1 MINIEY
7 ITKSYGD
14 NILFD
19 STSLQINHGEKVG
32 FVGRNGHGKTT
43 LLKMIIGGEEPDAG
57 IIKAPNDYKI
67 GYLSQKLRFSQE
79 SVLDECCLGLLKHEK
94 DHYWKAEKI
103 LAGLGFS
110 EQDMYVPPN
119 EFSGGYQIRL
129 NLAKVLVS
137 ESDLLILDEPTNYL
151 DITSIR
157 WLIAFLSSWQRELLL
172 VTHDRSFMNKVVTH
186 VAGVHRA
193 KIKKVKGDTEKYYN
207 KLIQDEEVYEKTRLN
222 EEKREKEIQTFIT
235 RFRAKARLANLV
247 QSRVKALDKS
257 KTREKLQKIE
267 SLDFSFNSI
276 GFKGKQVLNA
286 QGFTFGYEKN
296 GKQLIDDFSITITPG
311 DRIAI
316 IGKNGKG
323 KTTLLKLL
331 AEKLKLSSGTLKFN
345 PNVKMGYFEQTNI
358 NSLNDNFTVEQEIQN
373 VYSDIPRH
381 QVRNICGAMMFD
393 GDKAL
398 KKVSVLSGGE
408 KSRTMIGKLLVT
420 PLNLLMLDEPDNH
433 LDMET
438 SDSFLIALHNFEG
451 AVVLITHNE
460 MFLNTLANR
469 LIVFNNDKVYIF
481 EGSYPEF
488 LEKEGWGEEK
498 DIVEITKNSPD
509 KVSKKEMRQRRSQ
522 IVAERSKVTKPIY
535 LKIEKLENLISELET
550 DLNKLNN
557 EIIHATKELN
567 GHKIGIL
574 SVEIAETQGEID
586 VSYENLEGL
595 FEEIEIKKE
604 HFGKKLD
611 QIDQL
616 ERQQIK

>member
-7 ITKSYGD
+7 ITKSYSD

-19 STSLQINHGEKVG
+19 STSFQVNPGEKVG

-43 LLKMIIGGEEPDAG
+43 LLRMIIGAEEPDAG
-57 IIKAPNDYKI
+57 IIKTPNDYKI
-67 GYLSQKLRFSQE
+67 GYLSQKLEFSQKN
-79 SVLDECCLGLLKHEK
+79 VLDECSLGLSKNEK

-110 EQDMYVPPN
+110 EQDLKIPPD

-137 ESDLLILDEPTNYL
+137 ECDLLILDEPTNYL

-157 WLIAFLSSWQRELLL
+157 WLIAFLSSWPREFLL
-172 VTHDRSFMNKVVTH
+172 VTHDRNFMDKVVTH

-193 KIKKVKGDTEKYYN
+193 KIKKVKGNTDKYYN
-207 KLIQDEEVYEKTRLN
+207 KLIQDEEIYEKTRLN
-222 EEKREKEIQTFIT
+222 EEKREKGIQTFIT

-247 QSRVKALDKS
+247 QSRVKALNKS

-267 SLDFSFNSI
+267 SLDFSFNYFE
-276 GFKGKQVLNA
+276 FKGKQVLTA
-286 QGFTFGYEKN
+286 QGLTFRYENCNKL
-296 GKQLIDDFSITITPG
+296 LIDDFSITIKPE

-331 AEKLKLSSGTLKFN
+331 AEKLELTSGTLKYN

-373 VYSDIPRH
+373 VYSDIQRS

-460 MFLNTLANR
+460 LFLNTLANR
-469 LIVFNNDKVYIF
+469 LIVFNSDKVYIF
-481 EGSYPEF
+481 EGSYSEF
-488 LEKEGWGEEK
+488 LEKEGWDEEK
-498 DIVEITKNSPD
+498 NVLEVTKSNPD
-509 KVSKKEMRQRRSQ
+509 KVTKKEIKHRRSK
-522 IVAERSKVTKPIY
+522 IIAERSKAIKPIY
-535 LKIEKLENLISELET
+535 LKIEKIESLINELEN
-550 DLNKLNN
+550 DLNRLNK
-557 EIIHATKELN
+557 EIVHATKQSLGN
-567 GHKIGIL
+567 QIGDL
-574 SVEIAETQGEID
+574 SIKIAETQNKID
-586 VSYENLEGL
+586 ASYESLEEL
-595 FEEIEIKKE
+595 FDRLELKKIYFEE
-604 HFGKKLD
+604 KLD
-611 QIDQL
+611 QL
-616 ERQQIK
+616 EKQKD

>member
-1 MINIEY
+1 MINIES
-7 ITKSYGD
+7 ITKSYGN
-14 NILFD
+14 NILFEE
-19 STSLQINHGEKVG
+19 TGFQINSNEKIG
-32 FVGRNGHGKTT
+32 FVGRNGHGKST
-43 LLKMIIGGEEPDAG
+43 LLKIIIGAEDVDTGK
-57 IIKAPNDYKI
+57 IQIPNDYKI
-67 GYLSQKLRFSQE
+67 GYLSQKLNFSE
-79 SVLDECCLGLLKHEK
+79 KSVLDECSLGLLKHEK

-103 LAGLGFS
+103 LAGLGFL
-110 EQDMYVPPN
+110 QDDMQRSPL

-172 VTHDRSFMNKVVTH
+172 VTHDRSFMDKVVTH

-193 KIKKVKGDTEKYYN
+193 KIRKVKGVTDKYYN

-222 EEKREKEIQTFIT
+222 EEKREKEIQTFIN

-247 QSRVKALDKS
+247 QSRVKTLNKS
-257 KTREKLQKIE
+257 KSREKLQKIE
-267 SLDFSFNSI
+267 SLDFSFNDFP
-276 GFKGKQVLNA
+276 FKGKQVLRAENI
-286 QGFTFGYEKN
+286 TFSYDNNSNNKL
-296 GKQLIDDFSITITPG
+296 LIDDLSIIIRPN

-331 AEKLKLSSGTLKFN
+331 AEKLKFNSGNLIYN
-345 PNVKMGYFEQTNI
+345 PNIKMGYFEQTNI
-358 NSLNDNFTVEQEIQN
+358 NSLNNNFTVEQEVQN
-373 VYSDIPRH
+373 VYPNLEKH
-381 QVRNICGAMMFD
+381 VVRNICGAMMFD

-398 KKVSVLSGGE
+398 KKISVLSGGE

-438 SDSFLIALHNFEG
+438 SDSFLIALDNFEG

-469 LIVFNNDKVYIF
+469 LIVFNNDKVYVF

-488 LEKEGWGEEK
+488 LEKDGWKEEQDDFEVK
-498 DIVEITKNSPD
+498 NIITDRISRR
-509 KVSKKEMRQRRSQ
+509 EMRQKRSQ
-522 IVAERSKVTKPIY
+522 IIAERSRAVKPIQR
-535 LKIEKLENLISELET
+535 KIDSVESLINELEKSL
-550 DLNKLNN
+550 DKLNN
-557 EIIHATKELN
+557 DIVLATKELH
-567 GHKIGIL
+567 GHKIGDL
-574 SVEIAETQGEID
+574 SVEIVENQNKID
-586 VSYENLEGL
+586 SLYEDLEEL
-595 FEEIEIKKE
+595 FDEFEMKKAYFE
-604 HFGKKLD
+604 GKLD
-611 QIDQL
+611 LL
-616 ERQQIK
+616 ERQED

>member
-1 MINIEY
+1 MINIDL
-7 ITKSYGD
+7 ITKGYGD
-14 NILFD
+14 NILFEE
-19 STSLQINHGEKVG
+19 TGFQINHGEKVG
-32 FVGRNGHGKTT
+32 FVGRNGHGKST
-43 LLKMIIGGEEPDAG
+43 LLKMIIGEEEPDAG
-57 IIKAPNDYKI
+57 VIKAPNDYKI
-67 GYLSQKLRFSQE
+67 GYLSQRLQFSQK
-79 SVLDECCLGLLKHEK
+79 SVLDECSLGLLKHEK
-94 DHYWKAEKI
+94 DQYWKAEKI
-103 LAGLGFS
+103 LSGLGFS
-110 EQDMYVPPN
+110 QEDMQASPSS
-119 EFSGGYQIRL
+119 FSGGYQIRL

-157 WLIAFLSSWQRELLL
+157 WLIAFLSSWSRELLL

-186 VAGVHRA
+186 VAGVHRT

-247 QSRVKALDKS
+247 QSRVKALNKS
-257 KTREKLQKIE
+257 KSREKLQKIE
-267 SLDFSFNSI
+267 SLEFSFNSFP
-276 GFKGKQVLNA
+276 FKGKQVLRAENIV
-286 QGFTFGYEKN
+286 FGYDN
-296 GKQLIDDFSITITPG
+296 DRLLIDDFSITINPD

-316 IGKNGKG
+316 IGKNGRG

-331 AEKLKLSSGTLKFN
+331 AEKLKSNSGTLKYN

-358 NSLNDNFTVEQEIQN
+358 KSLNDNYTVEQEIQN
-373 VYSDIPRH
+373 VYPELLRH

-460 MFLNTLANR
+460 MFLFFFANR
-469 LIVFNNDKVYIF
+469 LIVFNNDKVYVF
-481 EGSYPEF
+481 EGGYSEF
-488 LEKEGWGEEK
+488 LEKEGWEEEQNF
-498 DIVEITKNSPD
+498 VEIIKSNPD
-509 KVSKKEMRQRRSQ
+509 KISKKEMRQKRSQ
-522 IVAERSKVTKPIY
+522 IVAERSKAMKPIQQQIN
-535 LKIEKLENLISELET
+535 KHENLINESEEN
-550 DLNKLNN
+550 LNRLND
-557 EIIHATKELN
+557 EIVQATKESH
-567 GHKIGIL
+567 GKKIGDL
-574 SVEIAETQGEID
+574 SVEIAETQDSID
-586 VSYENLEGL
+586 VAYENLEIFFDEL
-595 FEEIEIKKE
+595 EIKKAYFE
-604 HFGKKLD
+604 EKL
-611 QIDQL
+611 DQL

>member
-1 MINIEY
+1 MINIDL
-7 ITKSYGD
+7 ITKGYGD
-14 NILFD
+14 NILFEE
-19 STSLQINHGEKVG
+19 TGFQINQGEKVG
-32 FVGRNGHGKTT
+32 FVGRNGHGKST
-43 LLKMIIGGEEPDAG
+43 LLKMIIGEEEPDAG
-57 IIKAPNDYKI
+57 TIKAPNDYTI
-67 GYLSQKLRFSQE
+67 GYLSQKLQFSQK
-79 SVLDECCLGLLKHEK
+79 SVLDECSLGLLKHEK
-94 DHYWKAEKI
+94 DQYWKAEKI

-110 EQDMYVPPN
+110 QEDMQASPSS
-119 EFSGGYQIRL
+119 FSGGYQIRL

-157 WLIAFLSSWQRELLL
+157 WLIAFLSSWSREFLL

-186 VAGVHRA
+186 VAGVHRT

-247 QSRVKALDKS
+247 QSRVKALNKS
-257 KTREKLQKIE
+257 KSREKLQKIE
-267 SLDFSFNSI
+267 SLEFSFNSFP
-276 GFKGKQVLNA
+276 FKGKQVLRAENII
-286 QGFTFGYEKN
+286 FGYEN
-296 GKQLIDDFSITITPG
+296 DRLLIDNFSITINPD

-316 IGKNGKG
+316 IGKNGRG

-331 AEKLKLSSGTLKFN
+331 AEKLKSNSGTLKYN

-373 VYSDIPRH
+373 VYPELLRH

-481 EGSYPEF
+481 EGGYSEF
-488 LEKEGWGEEK
+488 LEKEGWEEEQ
-498 DIVEITKNSPD
+498 DFVELVKGNSD
-509 KVSKKEMRQRRSQ
+509 KVSKKEMRQKRSR
-522 IVAERSKVTKPIY
+522 IVAERSKAIKPIQQQIN
-535 LKIEKLENLISELET
+535 KHENLINELEENLKR
-550 DLNKLNN
+550 LND
-557 EIIHATKELN
+557 EIVQATKESH
-567 GHKIGIL
+567 GKKIGDL
-574 SVEIAETQGEID
+574 SVEIAEIQVEID
-586 VSYENLEGL
+586 VAYENLEELFDGL
-595 FEEIEIKKE
+595 EIKKVYFE
-604 HFGKKLD
+604 EKL
-611 QIDQL
+611 DQL

>member
-1 MINIEY
+1 MINIDS

-14 NILFD
+14 NVLFD
-19 STSLQINHGEKVG
+19 SASFQINHGEKVG

-43 LLKMIIGGEEPDAG
+43 LLKIIIGDEEADSGE
-57 IIKAPNDYKI
+57 IIMPSDYKT
-67 GYLSQKLRFSQE
+67 GYLSQKLEFSQK
-79 SVLDECCLGLLKHEK
+79 SVLEECSLGLLKHEK

-110 EQDMYVPPN
+110 QKDMQGHPS

-157 WLIAFLSSWQRELLL
+157 WLVSFLATWQREMLL

-193 KIKKVKGDTEKYYN
+193 KIRKVKGDTGKYYN
-207 KLIQDEEVYEKTRLN
+207 RLIQDEEVYEKTRLN
-222 EEKREKEIQTFIT
+222 EEKREKEVQNFIT

-247 QSRVKALDKS
+247 QSRVKALKRS
-257 KTREKLQKIE
+257 KTKEKLQKIE
-267 SLDFSFNSI
+267 SLDFSFNN
-276 GFKGKQVLNA
+276 FPFRGKQIVSAENII
-286 QGFTFGYEKN
+286 FGYDNNKKPLIN
-296 GKQLIDDFSITITPG
+296 GFSITIHPN

-331 AEKLKLSSGTLKFN
+331 SGKLRFNSGTLKYN

-373 VYSDIPRH
+373 VYSNLERH
-381 QVRNICGAMMFD
+381 KVRNICGAMMFD

-420 PLNLLMLDEPDNH
+420 PLNFLMLDEPDNH

-438 SDSFLIALHNFEG
+438 SDSFLIALDNFEG

-469 LIVFNNDKVYIF
+469 LIVFNKDKVYVF
-481 EGSYPEF
+481 EGSYSEF
-488 LEKEGWGEEK
+488 LEKEGWEEEQ
-498 DIVEITKNSPD
+498 DFIETKKSSSE
-509 KVSKKEMRQRRSQ
+509 KVTKKGLRKKRSQ
-522 IVAERSKVTKPIY
+522 IVAERSKDIKPIQA
-535 LKIEKLENLISELET
+535 KIDKSEDLISELEE
-550 DLNKLNN
+550 DLNRLNN
-557 EIIHATKELN
+557 EIVQATKKSN
-567 GHKIGIL
+567 GNKIGYL
-574 SVEIAETQGEID
+574 SVKIAEHQTKID
-586 VSYENLEGL
+586 GLYEDLEGFFDEL
-595 FEEIEIKKE
+595 ENKQAYFEE
-604 HFGKKLD
+604 KLD
-611 QIDQL
+611 KL
-616 ERQQIK
+616 ERQEE

>member
-1 MINIEY
+1 MINIEN

-14 NILFD
+14 NTLFD
-19 STSLQINHGEKVG
+19 SSSLQINSGEKVG

-43 LLKMIIGGEEPDAG
+43 LLKMIIGIEEPDTG
-57 IIKAPNDYKI
+57 IIKMPNDYKV
-67 GYLSQKLRFSQE
+67 GYLSQKLQFSQKNILE
-79 SVLDECCLGLLKHEK
+79 ECSLGLLKHEK
-94 DHYWKAEKI
+94 DYYWKAEKI

-110 EQDMYVPPN
+110 EHDMQSSPD
-119 EFSGGYQIRL
+119 EFSGGFQIRL

-137 ESDLLILDEPTNYL
+137 ECDLLILDEPTNYL

-157 WLIAFLSSWQRELLL
+157 WLTNFLSSWPREFLL
-172 VTHDRSFMNKVVTH
+172 VTHSRSFMDKVVTH

-193 KIKKVKGDTEKYYN
+193 SIRKVKGDTDKYYN

-247 QSRVKALDKS
+247 QSRVKALNRSKS
-257 KTREKLQKIE
+257 REKLQKIE
-267 SLDFSFNSI
+267 SLDFSFNYLP
-276 GFKGKQVLNA
+276 FKGKQVLNA
-286 QGFTFGYEKN
+286 QGLTFGYAKSD
-296 GKQLIDDFSITITPG
+296 KILIDNFSITINPE

-316 IGKNGKG
+316 VGKNGKG

-331 AEKLKLSSGTLKFN
+331 AEKLKLDSGTLKFN
-345 PNVKMGYFEQTNI
+345 PNVKTGYFEQTNI
-358 NSLNDNFTVEQEIQN
+358 TSLNDNFTVEQEIQS
-373 VYSDIPRH
+373 VYSGMQRS

-408 KSRTMIGKLLVT
+408 KSRTMIGKILVR

-469 LIVFNNDKVYIF
+469 LIVFNSDKVYIF
-481 EGSYPEF
+481 EGSYSEF
-488 LEKEGWGEEK
+488 LEKEGWDEEK
-498 DIVEITKNSPD
+498 NVCEVTKKDSG
-509 KVSKKEMRQRRSQ
+509 KVTKKEIKHKRSQ
-522 IVAERSKVTKPIY
+522 IIAERSKITQPIHSE
-535 LKIEKLENLISELET
+535 IEEIENLINELEN
-550 DLNKLNN
+550 DLDRLNN
-557 EIIHATKELN
+557 EILSATKKSLGN
-567 GHKIGIL
+567 QIGDL
-574 SVEIAETQGEID
+574 SIKIAETQNKID
-586 VSYENLEGL
+586 VSYENLEEL
-595 FEEIEIKKE
+595 FDRLEFKKKYFEE
-604 HFGKKLD
+604 KLD
-611 QIDQL
+611 QL
-616 ERQQIK
+616 EKQKD

>member
-1 MINIEY
+1 MINIES
-7 ITKSYGD
+7 ITKGYGD
-14 NILFD
+14 NILFN

-43 LLKMIIGGEEPDAG
+43 LLKMITGAEEPDIG
-57 IIKAPNDYKI
+57 KIKMPNDYRT
-67 GYLSQKLRFSQE
+67 GYLSQKLNFSKK
-79 SVLDECCLGLLKHEK
+79 SVLDECSLGLLKHEK

-110 EQDMYVPPN
+110 QQDMHAPPF

-157 WLIAFLSSWQRELLL
+157 WLIAFLSSWPRELLL
-172 VTHDRSFMNKVVTH
+172 VTHDRSFMDNVVTH

-193 KIKKVKGDTEKYYN
+193 KIRKVKGVTDKYYS
-207 KLIQDEEVYEKTRLN
+207 KIIQDEEVYEKTRLN
-222 EEKREKEIQTFIT
+222 EERREKEIQTFIT

-247 QSRVKALDKS
+247 QSRVKALNKS
-257 KTREKLQKIE
+257 NTRERLQKIE
-267 SLDFSFNSI
+267 SIDFLFNSV

-286 QGFTFGYEKN
+286 QDITFGYDNTKP
-296 GKQLIDDFSITITPG
+296 LIKDFSIIIHPG

-331 AEKLKLSSGTLKFN
+331 AERLKLNSGILQYN

-358 NSLNDNFTVEQEIQN
+358 NSLNDKFTIEQEIQN
-373 VYSDIPRH
+373 VYPELQRH

-398 KKVSVLSGGE
+398 KKVAVLSGGE

-469 LIVFNNDKVYIF
+469 LIVFNNNKVYIF
-481 EGSYPEF
+481 EGSYSEF
-488 LEKEGWGEEK
+488 LDKEGWEEEQNS
-498 DIVEITKNSPD
+498 IEVTKKSIPD
-509 KVSKKEMRQRRSQ
+509 KVSKKEMRQKRSQ
-522 IVAERSKVTKPIY
+522 IVAERSRVTKPIH
-535 LKIEKLENLISELET
+535 LKIEREENLINELEEN
-550 DLNKLNN
+550 LKSLNN
-557 EIIHATKELN
+557 EIINATKEAH
-567 GHKIGIL
+567 GKKIGDL
-574 SVEIAETQGEID
+574 SVRIVEIQEKID
-586 VSYENLEGL
+586 VSYESLEGL
-595 FEEIEIKKE
+595 FDGLEIKRAQFE
-604 HFGKKLD
+604 EKL
-611 QIDQL
+611 DQL
-616 ERQQIK
+616 ERQNS

>member
-1 MINIEY
+1 MINIES
-7 ITKSYGD
+7 ITKGYGN

-19 STSLQINHGEKVG
+19 VTSLQINHGEKVG

-43 LLKMIIGGEEPDAG
+43 LLKMIIGEEEPDAG
-57 IIKAPNDYKI
+57 KIIMPNDYKT
-67 GYLSQKLRFSQE
+67 GYLSQKLKFSQK
-79 SVLDECCLGLLKHEK
+79 SVLEECSLGLLKHEK

-110 EQDMYVPPN
+110 QEDMNSSPS

-157 WLIAFLSSWQRELLL
+157 WLINFLSSWSRELLL

-186 VAGVHRA
+186 VAGVHRT
-193 KIKKVKGDTEKYYN
+193 KIRKVKGDTNKYYN
-207 KLIQDEEVYEKTRLN
+207 KLIQDEEIYEKTRLN

-247 QSRVKALDKS
+247 QSRVKALNRSKS
-257 KTREKLQKIE
+257 REKLQKIE
-267 SLDFSFNSI
+267 CLDFSFRNYP
-276 GFKGKQVLNA
+276 FRGKQVLNVENI
-286 QGFTFGYEKN
+286 TFDYEKN
-296 GKQLIDDFSITITPG
+296 AKSLIDDFSITIHPD

-331 AEKLKLSSGTLKFN
+331 AEKLKLNRGTIKYN

-358 NSLNDNFTVEQEIQN
+358 NSLNDNFTVEQEIQS
-373 VYSDIPRH
+373 VSPDLERH
-381 QVRNICGAMMFD
+381 SIRNICGAMMFD

-398 KKVSVLSGGE
+398 KKISVLSGGE

-438 SDSFLIALHNFEG
+438 SDSFLIALDNFEG

-469 LIVFNNDKVYIF
+469 LIVFNNDRVYIF
-481 EGSYPEF
+481 EGGYADF
-488 LEKEGWGEEK
+488 LEKEGWAEEENV
-498 DIVEITKNSPD
+498 VEMPNNNAD
-509 KVSKKEMRQRRSQ
+509 KVSKKAMRQKSSQ
-522 IVAERSKVTKPIY
+522 ILAERSKKTKPIQT
-535 LKIEKLENLISELET
+535 KIDMTENLISELEN
-550 DLNKLNN
+550 DINRLNN
-557 EIIHATKELN
+557 EIILATQESN
-567 GHKIGIL
+567 GNKIGDL
-574 SVEIAETQGEID
+574 SVKIAGSQNKID
-586 VSYENLEGL
+586 VLFKDLEEFFDQL
-595 FEEIEIKKE
+595 EIKKVYFE
-604 HFGKKLD
+604 EKL
-611 QIDQL
+611 DQL
-616 ERQQIK
+616 ER

>member
-1 MINIEY
+1 MINIEL

-14 NILFD
+14 NILFEE
-19 STSLQINHGEKVG
+19 TGIQINHGEKVG

-43 LLKMIIGGEEPDAG
+43 LLKMIIGAEEPDSG
-57 IIKAPNDYKI
+57 TIKTPNDYKI
-67 GYLSQKLRFSQE
+67 GYLSQKLEFSQK
-79 SVLDECCLGLLKHEK
+79 SVLDECSLGLLKHEK

-110 EQDMYVPPN
+110 EQDIQAPPG

-172 VTHDRSFMNKVVTH
+172 VTHDRSFMNKTVTH

-193 KIKKVKGDTEKYYN
+193 KIRKVRGDTEKYYN

-222 EEKREKEIQTFIT
+222 EEKRDKEIQTFIT

-247 QSRVKALDKS
+247 QSRVKALNKS
-257 KTREKLQKIE
+257 KAREKLQKIE
-267 SLDFSFNSI
+267 SLDFSFNSYP
-276 GFKGKQVLNA
+276 FKGKQVLSA
-286 QGFTFGYEKN
+286 QGLTFGYEKN
-296 GKQLIDDFSITITPG
+296 IKQLIDNFSIIVNPR

-331 AEKLKLSSGTLKFN
+331 AEKLKLNSGTLQYN

-373 VYSDIPRH
+373 VYADIQRH

-460 MFLNTLANR
+460 IFLNTLANR

-481 EGSYPEF
+481 EGSYSEF
-488 LEKEGWGEEK
+488 LLKEGWEEEK
-498 DIVEITKNSPD
+498 DIAGVIKTASD

-522 IVAERSKVTKPIY
+522 IIAERSKATKPIY
-535 LKIEKLENLISELET
+535 LKIEKFEKLINELEK
-550 DLNKLNN
+550 DLNTLNN
-557 EIIHATKELN
+557 EIIHATKELQGN
-567 GHKIGIL
+567 KIGVL
-574 SVEIAETQGEID
+574 SVKIAETKDKID
-586 VSYENLEGL
+586 VAYDSLERLFEGIETEKIYFTKKIEQLEG
-595 FEEIEIKKE
+595 
-604 HFGKKLD
+604 
-611 QIDQL
+611 
-616 ERQQIK
+616 QQIK